1 MSLTIEQVRHIAN
14 LARLELTDE
23 ELARYREQISSILA
37 HFEQLQA
44 IDTGA
49 IPPTSSVSSG
59 ESTLRADQ
67 SRPGLELNELLQ
79 NAPDTDDRQFRVPPI
94 FE

>member
-1 MSLTIEQVRHIAN
+1 MSLTIEQVKHIAN
-14 LARLELTDE
+14 LARLELNEE
-23 ELARYREQISSILA
+23 ELVRYREQISSILA

-44 IDTGA
+44 LDTED
-49 IPPTSSVSSG
+49 IPPTASVSAV

-67 SRPGLELNELLQ
+67 SRPGLVLDALLQ
-79 NAPDTDDRQFRVPPI
+79 NAPDTDDNQFRVPPI

>member
-1 MSLTIEQVRHIAN
+1 MSLTLEQVQHIAN

-23 ELARYREQISSILA
+23 ELARYREQIASILA

-44 IDTGA
+44 LDTEA
-49 IPPTSSVSSG
+49 IPPTASVSAG

-67 SRPGLELNELLQ
+67 SHSGLELDELLQ
-79 NAPDTDDRQFRVPPI
+79 NAPETAKRQFRVPPI